1 MLTYLHRL
9 TEQAMP
15 FASDK
20 QRRWMYKNKPEM
32 AQKWAKK
39 GKKGP
44 KKGKNTRKKL
54 MEKAVKGKKY

>member
-1 MLTYLHRL
+1 
-9 TEQAMP
+9 MP

-44 KKGKNTRKKL
+44 KKPQNEPKSSRRSLIK
-54 MEKAVKGKKY
+54 KAVKGSKY

>member
-1 MLTYLHRL
+1 
-9 TEQAMP
+9 MP